1 MRYGLELALKVVVDD
16 IQADIDYYNE
26 KGWELE
32 NWKDLCDAWGDL
44 TSKEV
49 KGNVEYTLLSFYDQH
64 KILWGNQWFDDDL
77 TIYDENPETGIETL
91 VSYRKFMNMVRKN
104 LKY

>member
-1 MRYGLELALKVVVDD
+1 MTDGLKLALKVVVDD
-16 IQADIDYYNE
+16 IQQDIDYYNK

-49 KGNVEYTLLSFYDQH
+49 KENIDYTLISYYNH
-64 KILWGNQWFDDDL
+64 HEECWGNQWIDDDL
-77 TIYDENPETGIETL
+77 TIYDYNEETGIETL